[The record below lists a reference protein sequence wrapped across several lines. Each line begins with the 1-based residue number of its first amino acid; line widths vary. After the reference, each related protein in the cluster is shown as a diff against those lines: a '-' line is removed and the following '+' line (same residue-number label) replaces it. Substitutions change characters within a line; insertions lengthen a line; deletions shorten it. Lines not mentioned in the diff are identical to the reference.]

1 MFCEYKPS
9 NLHGFTLIKDQTAH
23 LNFTIASFILKLPL
37 IVDFIALGGI
47 IW

>member
-9 NLHGFTLIKDQTAH
+9 NLHRFTLIKDQTAH

-37 IVDFIALGGI
+37 ILDLIALGGI